1 MARPPRTAT
10 ARRPRDRAPAP
21 PNAVVVTDG
30 GGHSLEEALDAIG
43 MADMLM
49 RVSSAR
55 RPAAA
60 VAIAADGAVPRS
72 VRAYLIRHGT
82 ARITTIALASPPP
95 GVECGDGEV
104 ADPAC
109 RTSVSAD
116 LELSTAWA
124 ESDVRLVVSRVKTD
138 RNGEYLLCGAALKA
152 CVSRGDLSAVL
163 DRYPAH
169 CSIVV
174 DPAGDTP
181 AVVADHPLLAD
192 WIGATLMGR
201 DPFSAPADADWF
213 RRGLLPRAYR
223 VRGDTRPI
231 DGWRNPPSLVRD
243 LPQAVY
249 GPPVISCRWQGVA
262 AAAEAWSSYVR
273 SVLEPFLPV
282 QAGANGGRPTR
293 EILVERIAAAVSP
306 ESLGELLEALLQG
319 LGFLMSVHP
328 ALKDE
333 VRALRARY
341 RLTTQDG
348 RMSVTA
354 RFSAGTLNASRTD
367 SGPAN
372 VTLIF
377 KDTAA
382 LLGIAASPK
391 PDLLGSMLRQ
401 DVAFDGNLNY
411 LLKLAYFLRRVSLI
425 LQSDQR
431 RAA

>member
-1 MARPPRTAT
+1 M
-10 ARRPRDRAPAP
+10 
-21 PNAVVVTDG
+21 DG
-30 GGHSLEEALDAIG
+30 KGHSLEEALDAIG
-43 MADMLM
+43 MADMLR

-55 RPAAA
+55 RPGAA
-60 VAIAADGAVPRS
+60 VAIAADGAVPHC
-72 VRAYLIRHGT
+72 VPAYLRRRGA
-82 ARITTIALASPPP
+82 ARITTISLASVPP
-95 GVECGDGEV
+95 GVPCGDGEV
-104 ADPAC
+104 ADPA
-109 RTSVSAD
+109 RQTSVSAD
-116 LELSTAWA
+116 LELCTAWA
-124 ESDVRLVVSRVKTD
+124 ESDVRFVVSRVKTD
-138 RNGEYLLCGAALKA
+138 RNGNYLLCGAAVKA
-152 CVSRGDLSAVL
+152 CVSRGDLRAAL
-163 DRYPAH
+163 DRFPAH

-223 VRGDTRPI
+223 VRGETGPI

-262 AAAEAWSSYVR
+262 AAAAAWSSYVK

-282 QAGANGGRPTR
+282 QAGGNGGRPTR
-293 EILVERIAAAVSP
+293 EMLVERIAAAVSP

-333 VRALRARY
+333 VRALKAGY
-341 RLTTQDG
+341 RLTTRDR

-354 RFSAGTLNASRTD
+354 RFSAGTLNASRAD
-367 SGPAN
+367 ARPAN

-377 KDTAA
+377 KNTAA
-382 LLGIAASPK
+382 LIRIAAAPK

-401 DVAFDGNLNY
+401 EVAFDGNLNY
-411 LLKLAYFLRRVSLI
+411 LLKLAYFLRRVAFI
-425 LQSDQR
+425 LQGDLR